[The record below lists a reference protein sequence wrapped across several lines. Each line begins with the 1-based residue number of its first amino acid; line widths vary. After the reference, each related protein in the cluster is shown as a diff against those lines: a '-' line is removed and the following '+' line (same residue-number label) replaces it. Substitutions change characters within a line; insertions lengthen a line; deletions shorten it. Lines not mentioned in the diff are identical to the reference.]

1 MREPFT
7 QVAGDDALHPLVDLE
22 DTPSSPGAQRQADRK
37 AKKDGGKQAARERP
51 ANNACDLLNFVGIS
65 SDHQYVAIGQTSRDQ
80 AGRLFLSTASVYPD
94 DYGVLCCAFHLETGW
109 LAFHIARDP
118 AAIWA
123 KQSDEPNPSQIL
135 PYALVD
141 RVEPLAGWQVGKDIH
156 LQTDCTV
163 ESHRQVMFHFQVDEP
178 EQCNGESRKCAGY
191 QKGPAE
197 RR

>member
-1 MREPFT
+1 
-7 QVAGDDALHPLVDLE
+7 
-22 DTPSSPGAQRQADRK
+22 
-37 AKKDGGKQAARERP
+37 
-51 ANNACDLLNFVGIS
+51 
-65 SDHQYVAIGQTSRDQ
+65 RDQ

-123 KQSDEPNPSQIL
+123 KQSDEPNASRIL

-141 RVEPLAGWQVGKDIH
+141 RVEPLAGRQVRKDIH

-163 ESHRQVMFHFQVDEP
+163 GSHRQVMFHFQVDEP
-178 EQCNGESRKCAGY
+178 EQRNGKNRKCAGH